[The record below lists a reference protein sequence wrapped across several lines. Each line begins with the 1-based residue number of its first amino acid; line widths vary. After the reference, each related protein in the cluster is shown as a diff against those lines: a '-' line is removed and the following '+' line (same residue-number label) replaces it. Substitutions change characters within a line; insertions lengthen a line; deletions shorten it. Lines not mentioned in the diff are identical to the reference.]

1 MGVVQL
7 KLAARI
13 RAAEPGAGAKT
24 RLKEGMNMPPPGG
37 TPRGSA
43 MGVVQLKLAARIR
56 AAELGLARG
65 PG

>member
-24 RLKEGMNMPPPGG
+24 RLTKTKNTLPPGG

-43 MGVVQLKLAARIR
+43 MGVVNRKCIPLQPEACSKL
-56 AAELGLARG
+56 
-65 PG
+65 PSS